1 MYYKIL
7 FSIAALW
14 NIAAAVM
21 LIVNPEFM
29 LGRLG
34 IGDPAARL
42 LARSFAS
49 SVGTWGIGYAMI
61 AYDRVRFRDFAWLGV
76 LSKSMFFTIYA
87 VYFVWGMIGGAAFVP
102 ALADLIFALLFA
114 EFLVRSRKETRG

>member
-21 LIVNPEFM
+21 LIFNPEF
-29 LGRLG
+29 LLVRLG

-76 LSKSMFFTIYA
+76 LSKSIFFTIYA
-87 VYFVWGMIGGAAFVP
+87 VYFVRGMIGGAAFIP
-102 ALADLIFALLFA
+102 AVADLIFALMFA
-114 EFLVRSRKETRG
+114 EFLVRSRRETRG